1 MSQVNAHFRVLV
13 LTITLLGSG
22 AFAQMLESDAEDPFK
37 SIDDITTPEY
47 IKKEEKADVI
57 ELAPVNEKTKS
68 TSAPQG
74 NTSPEMSSRVT
85 LGTYI
90 EFGNDAGGLHAT
102 YAIDDKSRTD
112 LYISTDFKSIMIQGG
127 YAMINKNVIKS
138 GNVTGDLYWGPQLA
152 FAKDEWNSYIRVGL
166 FGGAAFKVSTLPGYS
181 FFINLEPS
189 STFIFPRAGST
200 DFDLTTHALKFG
212 VRYFL

>member
-1 MSQVNAHFRVLV
+1 MSQVNAHFRVLI

-47 IKKEEKADVI
+47 IKKEEKVDAVTI
-57 ELAPVNEKTKS
+57 TPAKAKTKS
-68 TSAPQG
+68 TPAAQSSAPVG
-74 NTSPEMSSRVT
+74 NNRVT

-90 EFGNDAGGLHAT
+90 EFGNEAGGLHAT
-102 YAIDDKSRTD
+102 YAIDEKSRSD
-112 LYISTDFKSIMIQGG
+112 LYLSTDFKSIMIQGG
-127 YAMINKNVIKS
+127 YALLSKNVIKS

-152 FAKDEWNSYIRVGL
+152 FAKDEWNSYIRFGL

-181 FFINLEPS
+181 FFMNLEPS
-189 STFIFPRAGST
+189 STFIFPKKGST
-200 DFDLTTHALKFG
+200 DYDLTTHALKFG